1 MADNYK
7 SWGNLKKRLEKER
20 LCDSLKGRVEYYY
33 TSYHKVHNAYTCGG
47 LRVDGKNA
55 LRFSWDKGLKNQEAD
70 MSRYQEENGRLD
82 WNDVPQEL
90 KEKWDRDCIYS
101 NGDFIAAI
109 QKLFHLPIE
118 EALVSE
124 DMIVRM
130 LAVLDRRT
138 GKRTLQKL
146 ATDKKTKIL
155 PEWLKNVYRL
165 RMEADGILFEDT

>member
-7 SWGNLKKRLEKER
+7 SWSDLKNRLEKEL

-33 TSYHKVHNAYTCGG
+33 TSYHEVRNAYSCGG

-55 LRFSWDKGLKNQEAD
+55 FRFSWNKGYEQEAD
-70 MSRYQEENGRLD
+70 ISRYWEEKGRFD

-90 KEKWDRDCIYS
+90 QEKWDRECIYGD
-101 NGDFIAAI
+101 GDFIAAI

-138 GKRTLQKL
+138 GKRTLRKL
-146 ATDKKTKIL
+146 AADEKTKVL

-165 RMEADGILFEDT
+165 RMEAEGILFEDT